1 MSDNE
6 TDNLSNNSLEV
17 IEKPKKKISQRQR
30 EAGIEN
36 LKKGGKSRET
46 KILNNN
52 NNNYNINPYLE
63 FEKILNH
70 NNEVKQEKPKEE
82 TKKENNNDLKYM
94 KELERKIDIIAN
106 INLETN
112 KKVNKI
118 YEIKKAK
125 AQAKIEQAVNNNIQ
139 KNNTSIDNNDL
150 YSRLAHKLEQ
160 KIKKKI

>member
-52 NNNYNINPYLE
+52 NNYNINPYLE

-94 KELERKIDIIAN
+94 KELERKIDMIAN

-118 YEIKKAK
+118 YEVKKAK
-125 AQAKIEQAVNNNIQ
+125 AQAKIEQAVNNNTQ
-139 KNNTSIDNNDL
+139 KNNNNNDL

-160 KIKKKI
+160 KIKNKI